1 MSPGALAG
9 ELGRVLEL
17 RLATMSGADLTA
29 VGDGVVHLRVA
40 SPPEFERTVG
50 IVHGG
55 AVAALGQLAGAAAMQ
70 AVLPK
75 GVRPRRLGVAI
86 DYLRPT
92 PVDDALLVTAEVVHH
107 SRRVIITEVVLA
119 TLAGRPTARVTERA
133 VIEEA

>member
-1 MSPGALAG
+1 
-9 ELGRVLEL
+9 
-17 RLATMSGADLTA
+17 MSGADLTA

-55 AVAALGQLAGAAAMQ
+55 AVAALGQQAGAAAMQ

-119 TLAGRPTARVTERA
+119 TLAGRPTARLTERA